1 MATLMEKDV
10 LIEKIASL
18 SARICKQKANE
29 ITANPDLEWLKK
41 SRTLLLCSDPQSIQF
56 DAWVSI
62 LNSIKQSY
70 ER

>member
-18 SARICKQKANE
+18 SARICKKQANQ

-41 SRTLLLCSDPQSIQF
+41 SRTLLLCS
-56 DAWVSI
+56 
-62 LNSIKQSY
+62 
-70 ER
+70 